1 MSIMTRFV
9 RIFKADI
16 HGVMDQLEDKGL
28 LLKQY
33 LRDMEAALE
42 QKKARLQKVNVSR
55 NQALRERDRYHREI
69 NKLEQDLEVAL
80 KRNKDNIA
88 RLLIKKIKPLNRLRE
103 DIEAHIAT
111 LDLEIAKFEEC
122 IDQQHIQYE
131 QLKQQA
137 SEYFHQA
144 EQKEWEKTISDFMPG
159 NITQELTEEEVE
171 LELIQRKETLRAQT
185 GGHAQ

>member
-1 MSIMTRFV
+1 MGIMTRFV

-55 NQALRERDRYHREI
+55 NQVLRERDRYHREI

-80 KRNKDNIA
+80 KRNKDNI
-88 RLLIKKIKPLNRLRE
+88 
-103 DIEAHIAT
+103 
-111 LDLEIAKFEEC
+111 EC
-122 IDQQHIQYE
+122 CY
-131 QLKQQA
+131 
-137 SEYFHQA
+137 S
-144 EQKEWEKTISDFMPG
+144 TI
-159 NITQELTEEEVE
+159 
-171 LELIQRKETLRAQT
+171 R
-185 GGHAQ
+185 